1 MQSEFDYIIIGAGSA
16 GCALANRLSREASN
30 RVLLLEAG
38 GKDTNPMIHIPLGFT
53 FLMKDTRLNW
63 CYQTEPEPGMNN
75 RQIAFPRGKV
85 LGGCSSINGMLY
97 MRGQKQDYDGWAA
110 QGNRGWSYEDM
121 LPYFRRSEH
130 NTRGESRY
138 HGTGGPLWVEDFDYR
153 FELADL
159 FVQAGIDVGIP
170 PNSDFNGETMEGMG
184 YYQANIKKGRRFNTA
199 KAFLKPVRNRPNL
212 VVLTNALVSQ
222 ILFEGKRA
230 AGIKYSIK
238 GKACTASARGEI
250 ILCGGSIN
258 SPQLLELSG
267 VGNRDI
273 LEPLGIKLI
282 EHLPG
287 VGENLQDHLTINLQ
301 YSLRNIRTFYEES
314 RPLSFIGNLVR
325 YFVRHNGLFAHPAS
339 QVGAFFRTSPDL
351 DRPDAQIHFA
361 PAAGEYNAKG
371 NMVPVPG
378 TTATVCHLRPTSRG
392 SVHVRSADST
402 VHPMIRAN
410 YLATEEDR
418 KRTVL
423 AVRRTREIFASKV
436 LDPYRAGEMSP
447 GSSKTSDEDLLEYI
461 RTIGESVYHP
471 VGTCKMGHDDAAVVD
486 DQLRVHGI
494 EGLRIADA
502 SIMPN
507 ILSAN
512 THATC
517 IAIAEKCG
525 DMILA
530 DAHSKNDR
538 RLAGAMLQAARLT
551 AH

>member
-53 FLMKDTRLNW
+53 FLMKDAQLNW

-97 MRGQKQDYDGWAA
+97 MRGQKQDYDEWAA
-110 QGNRGWSYEDM
+110 LGNRGWSYDDL

-159 FVQAGIDVGIP
+159 FVQAGIDIGIP

-184 YYQANIKKGRRFNTA
+184 YYQANIKKGARFNTA
-199 KAFLKPVRNRPNL
+199 KAFLKPARNRPNL
-212 VVLTNALVSQ
+212 VVQTNALASQ
-222 ILFEGKRA
+222 ILFDGKRA
-230 AGIKYSIK
+230 TGIKYSIK
-238 GKACTASARGEI
+238 GKACAAIARSEI

-314 RPLSFIGNLVR
+314 RPLSFVGNLVR
-325 YFVRHNGLFAHPAS
+325 YFVKHNGLFAHPAS
-339 QVGAFFRTSPDL
+339 QVGAFFRTSPDV

-392 SVHVRSADST
+392 TVHIRSADAT
-402 VHPMIRAN
+402 VYPMIRAN

-418 KRTVL
+418 KRALL

-436 LDPYRAGEMSP
+436 LDPYRTGEMSP

-471 VGTCKMGHDDAAVVD
+471 VGTCKMGHDEAAVVD
-486 DQLRVHGI
+486 DQLRVHGL

-530 DAHSKNDR
+530 DARSKNDR
-538 RLAGAMLQAARLT
+538 RLANATLQAARLT